1 VKEVNPFS
9 APNPNPA
16 PQGYS
21 PQYVNQFQ
29 NQNRLY
35 FTQLDNVNR
44 ELLPTVHSLNVLYWI
59 SAN

>member
-1 VKEVNPFS
+1 MKEVNPFS
-9 APNPNPA
+9 APNPNAA
-16 PQGYS
+16 PQAYS

-44 ELLPTVHSLNVLYWI
+44 ELLPAVHSLNVLYWI